1 MLLIS
6 LGAATVVLI
15 AFWIFITPK
24 QREHIEKMRAGK
36 KFLSSSFSNQST
48 VGTVQ
53 KKEGC
58 LDKMEKK
65 LGWDAETRR
74 RKRQGKVL
82 SNYKD
87 IFEKITGPKYR

>member
-36 KFLSSSFSNQST
+36 KKFFRGHFQTNL
-48 VGTVQ
+48 
-53 KKEGC
+53 
-58 LDKMEKK
+58 L
-65 LGWDAETRR
+65 
-74 RKRQGKVL
+74 
-82 SNYKD
+82 
-87 IFEKITGPKYR
+87 